1 MNKKREI
8 DREETERRKEEE
20 TKERT
25 EWERKYVHEKYR
37 VGDTGQISNEQD
49 ERL

>member
-1 MNKKREI
+1 MSKKREI

-20 TKERT
+20 TG
-25 EWERKYVHEKYR
+25 WERYVHKKYR
-37 VGDTGQISNEQD
+37 VGGTGQISNEQH